1 MCLKEQQG
9 IGSLSEYEFWSGNT
23 IWVLGFLLQRLF
35 FFSPVCSVNKRL
47 LLFRRSCVF
56 FFFFFLIISAWLSE
70 GFLMLLYGIVF
81 FFFFFFFLM
90 ISVCL
95 SEKVPHPLHCTIF

>member
-1 MCLKEQQG
+1 MVGK
-9 IGSLSEYEFWSGNT
+9 YD
-23 IWVLGFLLQRLF
+23 LGFRVFVAEAF

-81 FFFFFFFLM
+81 FLFFFFFLM
-90 ISVCL
+90 ISACL

>member
-56 FFFFFLIISAWLSE
+56 FLIISAWLSE

-81 FFFFFFFLM
+81 FFLFFFFNY
-90 ISVCL
+90 
-95 SEKVPHPLHCTIF
+95 K